1 MADFRSPVRSFTLT
15 AVTSTSF
22 NGWRMV
28 GSPDAER
35 TQIMFD
41 YPVLGTP
48 GSAIWWDVTA
58 PLGVPL
64 YYEFISNLGSSTG
77 ILGPITFDATDA
89 TWLSDPVRP
98 WADLRMDVCPPGGAH
113 LPGCG
118 DPDPALV
125 WGGFTGA
132 QDTEVDANLLPIL
145 NAEVPVDTFGRRKYA
160 NGSFRFFSRT
170 LEAIDWVYELFTAGG
185 PLLLRTPPVYG
196 QRDIFIQPGTVEMT
210 YVARDQRRPERIWDV
225 PYTVVDRPTGPIQG
239 TNCNNWCAVEE
250 SFTTFQDLTNF
261 PGDWGDL
268 MQGDVF
274 CPDVPPGED
283 GFGIGPFGD
292 GPFGDGG

>member
-1 MADFRSPVRSFTLT
+1 MADFRSPVRAFPLT

-28 GSPDAER
+28 GAPDAER
-35 TQIMFD
+35 TQVMFD

-48 GSAIWWDVTA
+48 GAAIWWDVTA

-64 YYEFISNLGSSTG
+64 YYEFISNLGASTG

-89 TWLSDPVRP
+89 TWLSDPLRP
-98 WADLRMDVCPPGGAH
+98 WADLRMDVCPSGAAH

-125 WGGFTGA
+125 WGGFTGT
-132 QDTEVDANLLPIL
+132 QDTEADANLIPIL
-145 NAEVPVDTFGRRKYA
+145 NAEVPVDVFARRKYA

-170 LEAIDWVYELFTAGG
+170 LEAIEWVYELFTAGG
-185 PLLLRTPPVYG
+185 PLLIRAPAVYG
-196 QRDIFIQPGTVEMT
+196 QRDIFIQPGTVEMS
-210 YVARDQRRPERIWDV
+210 YVARDQRRPERVWDV

-239 TNCNNWCAVEE
+239 TNCNNWCEVEE
-250 SFTTFQDLTNF
+250 AFPTFQDLTNY
-261 PGDWGDL
+261 PGTWGDL
-268 MQGDVF
+268 MSGDVL
-274 CPDVPPGED
+274 CPDTPPEED
-283 GFGIGPFGD
+283 GFGMGPFGS